1 MTAQR
6 DGVTPVLRTFL
17 ISAAV
22 VIIIIGMQAA
32 AGVVN
37 TLLLTMLFATIVSPL
52 VQWLER
58 KGLGRGSAVLI
69 VVLMILLVGVV
80 VMALLWAALPRLMHR
95 LPAYGQMLEERTQ
108 GLAVTLE
115 RYGLDATVLRSPD
128 VLSPSRLVSLVR
140 ELVGAATHSILQGI
154 LLLLLTIFFMLDM
167 EFYRTQGRGL
177 GLLSNFV
184 IQAGDVRRYLSITGL
199 TGLIGAVGNLV
210 LLLVL
215 GIDFPVIWAVLSFFA
230 NFIPNIG
237 FYIALIP
244 PLLVAVLEFGLLRA
258 GLVLV
263 GYFVINLVTDSI
275 VKPRFLKKGIG
286 ITPFETLMSLV
297 FWGWVL
303 GAVGALLAAP
313 LTMVVKSHLDRHR
326 APTEAGS

>member
-1 MTAQR
+1 MTAQH

-22 VIIIIGMQAA
+22 VIIILGMRAA

-37 TLLLTMLFATIVSPL
+37 TLLLTMLFAIIVSPL

-58 KGLGRGSAVLI
+58 KGMGRGTAVMI
-69 VVLMILLVGVV
+69 GISTVVLVGVV
-80 VMALLWAALPRLMHR
+80 MLALLGASLPRLTHR
-95 LPAYGQMLEERTQ
+95 LPAYGQMLEERIQ
-108 GLAVTLE
+108 GVTVAIE
-115 RYGLDATVLRSPD
+115 RRGLDASALKSPD
-128 VLSPSRLVSLVR
+128 VLSPSRLVALARGLV
-140 ELVGAATHSILQGI
+140 LGATQSILQGI
-154 LLLLLTIFFMLDM
+154 LLLLLTIFFLLDM
-167 EFYRTQGRGL
+167 ELYRTRGRGL

-184 IQAGDVRRYLSITGL
+184 VQATDVRRYLSITGL

-210 LLLVL
+210 LLLIL

-230 NFIPNIG
+230 NFIPSIG

-263 GYFVINLVTDSI
+263 GYFLINLITDNV
-275 VKPRFLKKGIG
+275 VKPRFLRKGIG

-313 LTMVVKSHLDRHR
+313 LTMVVKSALDRHS